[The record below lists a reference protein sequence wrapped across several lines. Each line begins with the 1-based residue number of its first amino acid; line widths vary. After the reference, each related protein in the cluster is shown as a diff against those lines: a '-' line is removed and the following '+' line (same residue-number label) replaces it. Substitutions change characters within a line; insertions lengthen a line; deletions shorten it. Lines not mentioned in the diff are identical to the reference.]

1 MKWYNFGHILSL
13 SFTVCLIYSYF
24 YISTFSQPAV
34 YAQTTQDREAEAKR
48 LYEQGNQQYDKSQY
62 REALLS
68 YQTALEIY
76 QATKNRNGEGN
87 SINKLGNA
95 HNILGQYQK
104 ALDFYQQ
111 SLAIFKQISDRKGE
125 GNTLNDLG
133 ITYRNLGQLQ
143 KAIEFHQ
150 QSIEISEQIDDLK
163 GKGNALNNLGTAY
176 RNLGQYPKAIDLYQQ
191 SLAIVK
197 QIDDRKGEANA
208 LNSLGGAYR
217 SLGQYQ
223 KAISFYQQALVIYQ
237 QIGDRDNEGTSFNS
251 LGLAYSSLGQYQK
264 AIDFYRQALAIK
276 QQIGN
281 RKGES
286 VLLSNLG
293 LTYNNLGQYQ
303 KALDLHRQSLAI
315 KQQIGDRNGEGI
327 SLTNVGFTYGKL
339 EQYQKAIGFHEQAI
353 AILKQT
359 GNRNGEGRA
368 LGSLGFAYDQLKQYP
383 KAIDYYQQS
392 LAIKK
397 QIGDRSGET
406 ATLKNIGLLFS
417 KLEQTGLAI
426 VFYKQFVNV
435 TESIRKDIRELP
447 QGEQSS
453 YLSTIEN
460 TYRVLADLL
469 LKQKRVTE
477 ALQIL
482 DLLKIQELED
492 YLKNVKG
499 NQQTA
504 QGIRL
509 LEPEVLLGRQLSG
522 ISFEQSSKLN
532 LELANKIQ
540 QLPKS
545 EISRVPEYLQKLPQG
560 AVLIYPLILSD
571 RLELIVFSAN
581 TLPVN
586 RTVTI
591 NQTELENLIS
601 DFRSDLQDFN
611 SEDVKDSGK
620 KLYDILIKPIESDL
634 KQASATTILYAPDG
648 ILRYIPLA
656 SLYDGKQ
663 WLVEKYRV
671 NNLIAYSLFNAN
683 SNPIQNL
690 SVFAG
695 AFGGKSSET
704 RFNQSGLPSTI
715 PEVDNIAATFANTTK
730 LIEQNFTA
738 QTTKEKSIGRSIV
751 HLATHAEFKTG
762 SPSDSYVL
770 FGDGSKVT
778 LAEINEWQLKG
789 TDLVVLSACQTGIG
803 SRGNGA
809 EILGFGYQVQRAGAS
824 ASIASLWAVSDGGT
838 QLLMNE
844 FYGNLQQGNLSI
856 STALRAAQ
864 LNMIRIP
871 IQEGKTNFNHPYFWS
886 AFILIGNGS

>member
-1 MKWYNFGHILSL
+1 MKWNKFGYVLSL
-13 SFTVCLIYSYF
+13 SFTICLIYPYWQ
-24 YISTFSQPAV
+24 ILAFSQPAV
-34 YAQTTQDREAEAKR
+34 YAQTKQDREAEAKR
-48 LYEQGNQQYDKSQY
+48 LYELGNQQYDKSQY

-76 QATKNRNGEGN
+76 QAIKNRNGEGN

-95 HNILGQYQK
+95 YNSLGQYPK
-104 ALDFYQQ
+104 AIDYYQQ
-111 SLAIFKQISDRKGE
+111 SLVIFKQISDRKSE

-133 ITYRNLGQLQ
+133 VTYRNLGQLQ
-143 KAIEFHQ
+143 KAIEFYQ
-150 QSIEISEQIDDLK
+150 QSIEISEQIGDRK

-176 RNLGQYPKAIDLYQQ
+176 RSLGQYLKAIDLFQQ

-197 QIDDRKGEANA
+197 QISDRKGEANA
-208 LNSLGGAYR
+208 LNNLGGAYR

-223 KAISFYQQALVIYQ
+223 KAISFYHQALVIYQ
-237 QIGDRDNEGTSFNS
+237 QIGDRDNEGSSFNN
-251 LGLAYSSLGQYQK
+251 LGLAYNSLGQYQK
-264 AIDFYRQALAIK
+264 AIDFHRQALVIK

-286 VLLSNLG
+286 ISLG
-293 LTYNNLGQYQ
+293 SLGSTYNNLGQYQ
-303 KALDLHRQSLAI
+303 KALDLNRQSLAI

-327 SLTNVGFTYGKL
+327 SLSNVGFTYGKL
-339 EQYQKAIGFHEQAI
+339 EQYQKAIGFYEQSLAI
-353 AILKQT
+353 FNQT
-359 GNRNGEGRA
+359 GDRNAEGRA
-368 LGSLGFAYDQLKQYP
+368 LGNLGFAHAQLKQYP

-392 LAIKK
+392 LVIKK
-397 QIGDRSGET
+397 QIGDRYGEG
-406 ATLKNIGLLFS
+406 ATLKNLGLLFS
-417 KLEQTGLAI
+417 KLEQAELAI
-426 VFYKQFVNV
+426 IFYKQFVNV

-460 TYRVLADLL
+460 TYRLLADLL

-509 LEPEVLLGRQLSG
+509 LEPEVLISRQLSG
-522 ISFEQSSKLN
+522 VSFEQTSQLN

-545 EISRVPEYLQKLPQG
+545 EINRVPEYFQKLPHG

-571 RLELIVFSAN
+571 RLELIIFSAN

-601 DFRSDLQDFN
+601 DFRSDLQDFS

-620 KLYDILIKPIESDL
+620 KLYEVLIRPIESDL
-634 KQASATTILYAPDG
+634 EQASTTTILYAPDG

-671 NNLIAYSLFNAN
+671 NNLIAYSLFNPN
-683 SNPIQNL
+683 SKPIQNL
-690 SVFAG
+690 SIFAG
-695 AFGGKSSET
+695 AFGGKSGET

-715 PEVDNIAATFANTTK
+715 PEVDNIAATFVNTTK

-738 QTTKEKSIGRSIV
+738 QTAKEKSIGRSIV

-762 SPSDSYVL
+762 SPNDSYVL

-778 LAEINEWQLKG
+778 LAEINEWQLTG
-789 TDLVVLSACQTGIG
+789 TALVVLSACQTGIG
-803 SRGNGA
+803 SMGTGA

-824 ASIASLWAVSDGGT
+824 ASIASLWTVSDGGT
-838 QLLMNE
+838 QLLMNG
-844 FYGNLQQGNLSI
+844 FYRNLQQGNLSI

-871 IQEGKTNFNHPYFWS
+871 TEEGKTNFNHPYFWS
-886 AFILIGNGS
+886 AFILIGNGL